1 MTALS
6 NLKILDFSTLLPGPY
21 ATMVMADLGAQVI
34 HIESPNRAD
43 MVRTTGPFA
52 DGVATAHSTLNR
64 NKRAMTLDLKIPDAI
79 ALVKRL
85 VLDYDILVEQFRPG
99 VMDKLGLSYAV
110 LKEINPRLIYC
121 SLTGY
126 GQTGP
131 YRQRAGHDIN
141 YLSIAGINGYSGRR
155 GAATP
160 LMGIQVADL
169 AGGSMQA
176 LVGILAAVNQ
186 RHITGEGQTVDVSMT
201 DGVFALN
208 SLAGSGYLGA
218 GVVPQPQSF
227 ALNGGSF
234 YDYYETADGRYLSIG
249 SLEPKFLAGLAK
261 ILDEPRIET
270 LGIQHNQWQQDA
282 TRELLAS
289 IIGCETLA
297 HWTTVFANEDVC
309 VEPVLR
315 FDEACDHA
323 QLQSRG
329 MLVEVDAFDGTK
341 QRQIGSPFKLS
352 AADINYR
359 HSGAPLGYHNREILE
374 ELDLDDNAIQILNRS
389 GALG

>member
-34 HIESPNRAD
+34 HIESPNGAD

-155 GAATP
+155 DAATP
-160 LMGIQVADL
+160 W
-169 AGGSMQA
+169 
-176 LVGILAAVNQ
+176 
-186 RHITGEGQTVDVSMT
+186 
-201 DGVFALN
+201 
-208 SLAGSGYLGA
+208 
-218 GVVPQPQSF
+218 
-227 ALNGGSF
+227 
-234 YDYYETADGRYLSIG
+234 
-249 SLEPKFLAGLAK
+249 LEF
-261 ILDEPRIET
+261 
-270 LGIQHNQWQQDA
+270 
-282 TRELLAS
+282 
-289 IIGCETLA
+289 
-297 HWTTVFANEDVC
+297 
-309 VEPVLR
+309 
-315 FDEACDHA
+315 
-323 QLQSRG
+323 
-329 MLVEVDAFDGTK
+329 
-341 QRQIGSPFKLS
+341 
-352 AADINYR
+352 
-359 HSGAPLGYHNREILE
+359 
-374 ELDLDDNAIQILNRS
+374 
-389 GALG
+389 